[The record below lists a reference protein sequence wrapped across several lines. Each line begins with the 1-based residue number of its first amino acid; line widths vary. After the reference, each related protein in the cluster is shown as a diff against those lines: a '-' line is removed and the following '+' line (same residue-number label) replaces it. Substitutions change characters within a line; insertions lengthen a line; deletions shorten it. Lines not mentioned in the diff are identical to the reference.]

1 MLLGSWW
8 ACYSF
13 KLHVMYFLRNATQ
26 IHICCINWG
35 YWQWSAMNQIEKY
48 FRFMNDTC
56 SLYTWK
62 LSGSFLF
69 RCKLA
74 SRPHTIFRKCMPI
87 MLPLVESEIVF
98 SNLQRI
104 QVLIE
109 FSHCLFF
116 KNTQHKKV
124 FGVNYYRLWTFVELN
139 SHVIVKPSTHLEM
152 FKSSF
157 PKVCC
162 CNRVTPYRNF
172 GKVLSLVLC
181 CHWSNPS
188 VFLGNLNT
196 SIFESFL

>member
-69 RCKLA
+69 RCKSA
-74 SRPHTIFRKCMPI
+74 SRPHTIFGKCMPI
-87 MLPLVESEIVF
+87 MLPFVESEI
-98 SNLQRI
+98 
-104 QVLIE
+104 
-109 FSHCLFF
+109 FF
-116 KNTQHKKV
+116 PIFNA
-124 FGVNYYRLWTFVELN
+124 
-139 SHVIVKPSTHLEM
+139 
-152 FKSSF
+152 FKF
-157 PKVCC
+157 
-162 CNRVTPYRNF
+162 
-172 GKVLSLVLC
+172 
-181 CHWSNPS
+181 
-188 VFLGNLNT
+188 NT
-196 SIFESFL
+196 SFALVILKKYATSKSFRCKLLKVRRIELPRYCKA